1 MTERLIGIDFG
12 TSTTVVHVKN
22 YTDGKP
28 SGGDG
33 TSIQY
38 VEFDGQG
45 MVPTLIQK
53 VEDTCYFGY
62 DAKQPKK
69 DEKICRNFKMKL
81 ESRDEQERAEAEELT
96 FLFFQFLH
104 EAYEEQKVH
113 FGTAQSEKTLISYPA
128 KWTER
133 TRRFMISCAERA
145 GFTNV
150 RGMDEPTAAMYS
162 VCVQERERVE
172 GLGVLEKG
180 KSSYV
185 LMIDMGAGTTDLA
198 LCRYQAGAQAEILL
212 TWPST
217 EAPLFFGG
225 HEMDRILMDV
235 LKNYLLDNGFSEDG
249 VARFMSQYEETCR
262 VWKENT
268 VSGAL
273 AENKQ
278 VDFCFFISSVFQIM
292 GITPGK
298 FPVISRA
305 SLEHTAGGY
314 LKIYAMLVNGIL
326 EEAKKKIQGFSG
338 SEQIDLVILTGG
350 HSQWYFAEGVLT
362 GEVDAGL
369 PVNIEKI
376 RERPE
381 RVIRLSRPQETVARG
396 MVYSGQEIVVVSKEA
411 ETAGD
416 KGQTAETGTAA
427 GTKKGRKATETAKDA
442 GLGKTSDS
450 GKAAGNTEKSMGGGN
465 TAGAAGKKKENTE
478 KEESEEAGF
487 EKWIDR
493 ASCLD
498 EEDYKC
504 QMELGEYLGD
514 LYTEDDEAFKANML
528 AEKNFYRSDRQDII
542 STIMRAYGKP
552 VTTGT
557 EKILLTHAVEGLLDS
572 YKGYSLITTE
582 KILHVDK
589 NSAVC
594 EEYPFRDICYILG
607 AVRDLTHYSGP
618 DNFQYLDSSFRVH
631 FLGTNGSEES
641 RVFFCA
647 YARWRALHGL
657 KPYAI
662 SAANYYERVKNTRDG
677 ENGILLNHI
686 GLDYMSAGRGKESS
700 PEKAFHYFLKA
711 AEAGSVPALLNLAY
725 CYARGKGT
733 GSAWNYKKAAEC
745 VDRFAGQM
753 TGEEKVEEFFY
764 FGYRGWHYENLDPIK
779 GLMPY
784 FVGEMFERGG
794 FGLEPNIEK
803 AILYYGMGRK
813 ISECAKAEVRLRA
826 KKTFSFFKKK

>member
-53 VEDTCYFGY
+53 AEDTYYFGY

-69 DEKICRNFKMKL
+69 DERLYRNFKMKL
-81 ESRDEQERAEAEELT
+81 ESSDEKERKEAEELT
-96 FLFFQFLH
+96 LLFFRFLH
-104 EAYEEQKVH
+104 DAYEEQKMH
-113 FGTAQSEKTLISYPA
+113 FGTAQSESTLISYPA

-133 TRRFMISCAERA
+133 TRLFMISCAERA
-145 GFTNV
+145 GFPNV

-162 VCVQERERVE
+162 VCVQERERME
-172 GLGVLEKG
+172 GLGVLKKG

-298 FPVISRA
+298 FPVISRD

-326 EEAKKKIQGFSG
+326 GEAKKKVPGFSG

-396 MVYSGQEIVVVSKEA
+396 MVYSGQKIVVVSKE
-411 ETAGD
+411 EESAGGN
-416 KGQTAETGTAA
+416 GQTAGTGAA
-427 GTKKGRKATETAKDA
+427 GGTKKDRKATETAKDA
-442 GLGKTSDS
+442 SAGKTSDS
-450 GKAAGNTEKSMGGGN
+450 GKAAGNTEKSMGGGK
-465 TAGAAGKKKENTE
+465 TAGTAGKKKENAPAQE
-478 KEESEEAGF
+478 AREADADGSEAGF
-487 EKWIDR
+487 REMLDKQEAERRFKKITYFPDNKIGEKMLRDSGWQYHK
-493 ASCLD
+493 A
-498 EEDYKC
+498 
-504 QMELGEYLGD
+504 MEAYIGHINLEKYQEHYNPSQSTVELFMNVLGG
-514 LYTEDDEAFKANML
+514 
-528 AEKNFYRSDRQDII
+528 
-542 STIMRAYGKP
+542 P
-552 VTTGT
+552 VTEGD
-557 EKILLTHAVEGLLDS
+557 EKILYAFS
-572 YKGYSLITTE
+572 AGYGIIYERFRFHCWLFTTE
-582 KILHVDK
+582 KALLLSENWREVTEIAF
-589 NSAVC
+589 S
-594 EEYPFRDICYILG
+594 DIRYFVSPNCFIDRQWEKREIDCGEIYIKL
-607 AVRDLTHYSGP
+607 
-618 DNFQYLDSSFRVH
+618 
-631 FLGTNGSEES
+631 
-641 RVFFCA
+641 
-647 YARWRALHGL
+647 YARWRAAKGL
-657 KPYAI
+657 DPYRLDVVD
-662 SAANYYERVKNTRDG
+662 YYESVKHTELGKDG
-677 ENGILLNHI
+677 SFLNRMGREYIHI
-686 GLDYMSAGRGKESS
+686 SS
-700 PEKAFHYFLKA
+700 EKAFRFFKD
-711 AEAGSVPALLNLAY
+711 AERAGNKYALLNLAY
-725 CYARGKGT
+725 CYYYGNGTGKGKD
-733 GSAWNYKKAAEC
+733 YRRAADCFEQ
-745 VDRFAGQM
+745 FLGQM
-753 TGEEKVEEFFY
+753 TGEEKMSECSECCWGNYSVGY
-764 FGYRGWHYENLDPIK
+764 FIYAIMAGI
-779 GLMPY
+779 M
-784 FVGEMFERGG
+784 GEMYEKGG
-794 FGLEPNIEK
+794 YGLNPDIEK
-803 AILYYGMGRK
+803 AIFYYKMGK
-813 ISECAKAEVRLRA
+813 NVDNNCSWGLTRLRG
-826 KKTFSFFKKK
+826 KKIFDYFKKK

>member
-53 VEDTCYFGY
+53 AEDTYYFGY

-69 DEKICRNFKMKL
+69 DERLYRNFKMKL
-81 ESRDEQERAEAEELT
+81 ESSDEKERKEAEELT
-96 FLFFQFLH
+96 LLFFRFLH
-104 EAYEEQKVH
+104 DAYEEQKMH
-113 FGTAQSEKTLISYPA
+113 FGTAQSESTLISYPA

-133 TRRFMISCAERA
+133 TRLFMISCAERA
-145 GFTNV
+145 GFPNV

-162 VCVQERERVE
+162 VCVQERERME
-172 GLGVLEKG
+172 GLGVLKKG

-326 EEAKKKIQGFSG
+326 GEAKKKVPGFSG

-396 MVYSGQEIVVVSKEA
+396 MVYSGQKIVVVSKE
-411 ETAGD
+411 EESAGGN
-416 KGQTAETGTAA
+416 GQTAGTGAA
-427 GTKKGRKATETAKDA
+427 GGTKKDRKATENAKDA
-442 GLGKTSDS
+442 GAEKTSDS
-450 GKAAGNTEKSMGGGN
+450 GKAAGNTEKSSGAGK
-465 TAGAAGKKKENTE
+465 TAGTAGKKGENAPAQE
-478 KEESEEAGF
+478 AREADADGSEAGF
-487 EKWIDR
+487 REMLDKQEAERRFKKITYFYDNKIGEKMLRDSDWQYHKAMAAYIGDVY
-493 ASCLD
+493 LD
-498 EEDYKC
+498 KKYLEHHKPS
-504 QMELGEYLGD
+504 QSLVELFMNVLG
-514 LYTEDDEAFKANML
+514 
-528 AEKNFYRSDRQDII
+528 R
-542 STIMRAYGKP
+542 P
-552 VTTGT
+552 VTEGN
-557 EKILLTHAVEGLLDS
+557 EMILYEFSEGYGIIDTRCYWWLV
-572 YKGYSLITTE
+572 TTE
-582 KILHVDK
+582 KALMLSK
-589 NSAVC
+589 NEKEVTEFVFSDIRYFTSVNSFVNNQWKKRTFGIEC
-594 EEYPFRDICYILG
+594 EHDQMLIKL
-607 AVRDLTHYSGP
+607 
-618 DNFQYLDSSFRVH
+618 
-631 FLGTNGSEES
+631 
-641 RVFFCA
+641 
-647 YARWRALHGL
+647 YARWRATKGL
-657 KPYAI
+657 DPYRLDVED
-662 SAANYYERVKNTRDG
+662 YYESMKNTELGKDG
-677 ENGILLNHI
+677 EFLYRMGEEFQSI
-686 GLDYMSAGRGKESS
+686 S
-700 PEKAFHYFLKA
+700 PEKSLRLFKEAERAGNMEALLKLAYFYYKGSGTENGKDYRKA
-711 AEAGSVPALLNLAY
+711 ADYIEQY
-725 CYARGKGT
+725 T
-733 GSAWNYKKAAEC
+733 
-745 VDRFAGQM
+745 GQM
-753 TGEEKVEEFFY
+753 TGEETMPSFIGGMYEEG
-764 FGYRGWHYENLDPIK
+764 GY
-779 GLMPY
+779 
-784 FVGEMFERGG
+784 
-794 FGLEPNIEK
+794 GLEPDIEK
-803 AILYYGMGRK
+803 AIFYYNLSKYNDSCVWALR
-813 ISECAKAEVRLRA
+813 RLKT
-826 KKTFSFFKKK
+826 KKVFDFFKKK

>member
-53 VEDTCYFGY
+53 AEDTYYFGY

-69 DEKICRNFKMKL
+69 DERLYRNFKMKL
-81 ESRDEQERAEAEELT
+81 ESSDEKERKEAEELT
-96 FLFFQFLH
+96 LLFFRFLH
-104 EAYEEQKVH
+104 DAYEEQKMH
-113 FGTAQSEKTLISYPA
+113 FGTAQSESTLISYPA

-133 TRRFMISCAERA
+133 TRLFMISCAERA
-145 GFTNV
+145 GFPNV

-162 VCVQERERVE
+162 VCVQERERME
-172 GLGVLEKG
+172 GLGVLKKG

-235 LKNYLLDNGFSEDG
+235 LKDYLLENGFSEDG

-273 AENKQ
+273 AENRQ

-298 FPVISRA
+298 FPVISRN
-305 SLEHTAGGY
+305 SLEHIAGGY
-314 LKIYAMLVNGIL
+314 LKIYAMLVNGIQ
-326 EEAKKKIQGFSG
+326 EEAKKKIKGFTG
-338 SEQIDLVILTGG
+338 AEQIDLIILTGG

-362 GEVDAGL
+362 GEVDTGI
-369 PVNIEKI
+369 PVSIGKLK
-376 RERPE
+376 ERPE
-381 RVIRLSRPQETVARG
+381 RIIRLSRPQETVARG
-396 MVYSGQEIVVVSKEA
+396 MVYSRQEIVVVSKEEDA
-411 ETAGD
+411 GEGQAKNKTQSTAGNQ
-416 KGQTAETGTAA
+416 KA
-427 GTKKGRKATETAKDA
+427 GVDPTKDNRKKEE
-442 GLGKTSDS
+442 GKTGKEDIVDSRDPQETPSDYAE
-450 GKAAGNTEKSMGGGN
+450 KAGY
-465 TAGAAGKKKENTE
+465 
-478 KEESEEAGF
+478 

-498 EEDYKC
+498 EEDYNF
-504 QMELGEYLGD
+504 QMELGAYLGD
-514 LYTEDDEAFKANML
+514 LYVEDDEVFVGNML
-528 AEKNFYRSDRQDII
+528 TEKNFYPGDRQDII

-552 VTTGT
+552 VTTGA
-557 EKILLTHAVEGLLDS
+557 EKILLTHAVEGMLTA
-572 YKGYSLITTE
+572 YTGYALITTE
-582 KILHVDK
+582 KILHVRK
-589 NSAVC
+589 NSTVC
-594 EEYPFRDICYILG
+594 EEYLFRDICYMPG
-607 AVRDLTHYSGP
+607 AVRDLAEYFCLQH
-618 DNFQYLDSSFRVH
+618 FQYLDSDFRVH
-631 FLGTNGSEES
+631 CLTAGSYS
-641 RVFFCA
+641 KSRRVFFCA
-647 YARWRALHGL
+647 YARWRALQGL

-662 SAANYYERVKNTRDG
+662 SAAHYYEAVKNTSYG

-686 GLDYMSAGRGKESS
+686 GLDYMSAGGGKESS
-700 PEKAFHYFLKA
+700 PEKAFYYFSKA

-725 CYARGKGT
+725 CYAKGIGT
-733 GSAWNYKKAAEC
+733 GSSWNYKRAAEC
-745 VDRFAGQM
+745 VERFAGQM
-753 TGEEKVEEFFY
+753 TGEEKKCEFFFFPY
-764 FGYRGWHYENLDPIK
+764 YGWKYKQLEPIK
-779 GLMPY
+779 GCMPY
-784 FVGEMFERGG
+784 FVGEMFEWGG
-794 FGLEPNIEK
+794 FGLEPDIEK
-803 AILYYGMGRK
+803 AILYYSMGRK
-813 ISECAKAEVRLRA
+813 ISECAKAEARLRA
-826 KKTFSFFKKK
+826 KNTFNFFKKK

>member
-53 VEDTCYFGY
+53 AEDTYYFGY

-69 DEKICRNFKMKL
+69 DERLYRNFKMKL
-81 ESRDEQERAEAEELT
+81 ESSDEKERKEAEELT
-96 FLFFQFLH
+96 LLFFRFLH

-113 FGTAQSEKTLISYPA
+113 FGTAQSERTLISYPA

-133 TRRFMISCAERA
+133 TRLFMISCAERA
-145 GFTNV
+145 GFPNV

-162 VCVQERERVE
+162 VCVQERERME
-172 GLGVLEKG
+172 GLGVLKKG

-235 LKNYLLDNGFSEDG
+235 LKNYLLENGFSEDG

-298 FPVISRA
+298 FPVISRD

-350 HSQWYFAEGVLT
+350 HSQWYFAESVLT
-362 GEVDAGL
+362 GEVDTGI
-369 PVNIEKI
+369 PVSIAKI
-376 RERPE
+376 KERPE

-396 MVYSGQEIVVVSKEA
+396 MVYSGQEIMVVSKEE

-416 KGQTAETGTAA
+416 NGQTAETGTSA
-427 GTKKGRKATETAKDA
+427 GTKKDRKTTETAKDA

-450 GKAAGNTEKSMGGGN
+450 GKAAGNTEKSMDGGK
-465 TAGAAGKKKENTE
+465 TAGTAGKKKVNAPAQEARE
-478 KEESEEAGF
+478 ADADGSEAGF
-487 EKWIDR
+487 REMMDKQETERRFKKITYFYDNKIGEKMLRDSGWQYHKAMEAYIGDVY
-493 ASCLD
+493 LD
-498 EEDYKC
+498 KKYLDHRKPS
-504 QMELGEYLGD
+504 QSTVELFMNVLG
-514 LYTEDDEAFKANML
+514 
-528 AEKNFYRSDRQDII
+528 R
-542 STIMRAYGKP
+542 P
-552 VTTGT
+552 VTEGN
-557 EKILLTHAVEGLLDS
+557 EKILYAFFEGSGIIDTRS
-572 YKGYSLITTE
+572 YCWLVTTE
-582 KILHVDK
+582 KALLLSKNEKEVTEFTFSDIRYFTSVNSFINNQWDKRFCGEDYERGQILM
-589 NSAVC
+589 
-594 EEYPFRDICYILG
+594 RL
-607 AVRDLTHYSGP
+607 
-618 DNFQYLDSSFRVH
+618 
-631 FLGTNGSEES
+631 
-641 RVFFCA
+641 
-647 YARWRALHGL
+647 YARWRAAKGL
-657 KPYAI
+657 DPYRLDVVD
-662 SAANYYERVKNTRDG
+662 YYESVKHTELGKDG
-677 ENGILLNHI
+677 SFLNRMGLEYMHI
-686 GLDYMSAGRGKESS
+686 SS
-700 PEKAFHYFLKA
+700 EKAFRLFTD
-711 AEAGSVPALLNLAY
+711 AERAGNKYALLNLAY
-725 CYARGKGT
+725 CYYFGHGTGKGKD
-733 GSAWNYKKAAEC
+733 YRRAADCIEQ
-745 VDRFAGQM
+745 FIGQM
-753 TGEEKVEEFFY
+753 TGEEKMSECCWWGDDSVKCCI
-764 FGYRGWHYENLDPIK
+764 FGVMGVMYEK
-779 GLMPY
+779 GGY
-784 FVGEMFERGG
+784 
-794 FGLEPNIEK
+794 GLNPDIEK
-803 AILYYGMGRK
+803 AIFYYNMGKNYDADCTRALRRVKGKK
-813 ISECAKAEVRLRA
+813 I
-826 KKTFSFFKKK
+826 FDYFKKK